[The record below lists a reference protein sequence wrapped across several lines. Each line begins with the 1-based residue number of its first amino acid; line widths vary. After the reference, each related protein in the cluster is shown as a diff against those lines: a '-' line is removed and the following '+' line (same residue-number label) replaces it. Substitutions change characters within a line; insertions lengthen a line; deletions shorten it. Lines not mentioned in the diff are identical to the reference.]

1 MNLYIITNGN
11 GRYIRYDRYSNRYVA
26 VSRRDYATRFED
38 RDKARHICSANIPKS
53 MGTGYY
59 IEVIETAQQPD
70 DGDDYRVDPRN
81 ESPAPNETVSQYRRR
96 LNRTE
101 RLKAACSEAK
111 SGDSNRVTG
120 MPTDFGSKMKE
131 YTAELKRRYEK
142 AAQELSDVDSE
153 ISDLNHYI
161 ELEPA
166 ANAYQGW
173 LLYTALRERLKRRR
187 AIKDELLV
195 IGYIGDTRLN
205 DSDLYNMQCRIES
218 LNDRKYTARRL
229 TSLFA

>member
-1 MNLYIITNGN
+1 
-11 GRYIRYDRYSNRYVA
+11 
-26 VSRRDYATRFED
+26 
-38 RDKARHICSANIPKS
+38 
-53 MGTGYY
+53 
-59 IEVIETAQQPD
+59 
-70 DGDDYRVDPRN
+70 
-81 ESPAPNETVSQYRRR
+81 
-96 LNRTE
+96 
-101 RLKAACSEAK
+101 
-111 SGDSNRVTG
+111 
-120 MPTDFGSKMKE
+120 MKE
-131 YTAELKRRYEK
+131 YTAELKRRYDK

-153 ISDLNHYI
+153 ISDINHYI

-187 AIKDELLV
+187 AIKDEMLV

-229 TSLFA
+229 TGLFA

>member
-1 MNLYIITNGN
+1 MDMYIITNGN

-26 VSRRDYATRFED
+26 VNRLEYATRFED
-38 RDKARHICSANIPKS
+38 RDKARHICAANIPKS
-53 MGTGYY
+53 MGTGYH
-59 IEVIETAQQPD
+59 IEVVEPVRQPD
-70 DGDDYRVDPRN
+70 DSEDYRVDPNRA
-81 ESPAPNETVSQYRRR
+81 SPAPHETVSQYRRR
-96 LNRTE
+96 INRTE
-101 RLKAACSEAK
+101 RLKAACSETQDA
-111 SGDSNRVTG
+111 DSSRVTG
-120 MPTDFGSKMKE
+120 VPTDIGDRMKE
-131 YTAELKRRYEK
+131 YTAELKRRYDK

-153 ISDLNHYI
+153 ISDINHYI

-187 AIKDELLV
+187 AIKDEMLV

-229 TSLFA
+229 TGLFA

>member
-1 MNLYIITNGN
+1 MDLYIITNGN

-26 VSRRDYATRFED
+26 VTRREYATRFED

-53 MGTGYY
+53 MGTGYH
-59 IEVIETAQQPD
+59 IEVIESVKQPESD
-70 DGDDYRVDPRN
+70 DGYRPEPKNVTPVTQ
-81 ESPAPNETVSQYRRR
+81 ETVSQYRRR

-111 SGDSNRVTG
+111 NGDLNRVTG
-120 MPTDFGSKMKE
+120 VPSDFSDKMKE

-173 LLYTALRERLKRRR
+173 LLYTALRERLQRRR
-187 AIKDELLV
+187 AIKDEMLV